1 MAKLDITKNKM
12 LISEYIETR
21 KGFCLRRSIPFQRP
35 RHSDGLIF
43 ILDGSCH
50 YTFDDGTKF
59 RVKKN
64 DILYLA
70 HNAVYQMDID
80 CDRYEFYV
88 VNIYFSN
95 AEPRQSAFYTP
106 LLPSS
111 AEQLFSRLC
120 FARDTSSPTAF
131 ARDMTLIYK
140 IMGIITE
147 SAERVYMGGEARA
160 KVERCADFIHLNF
173 SESSLSVSALA
184 KSASLSEVHFRN
196 LFSRRFGISPARYI
210 MQTRINHAL
219 KLMELDEI
227 SLDEIS
233 ERSGFSSQPYFNK
246 VFKNLL
252 GETPAAYRRSLS
264 KHSDVT

>member
-21 KGFCLRRSIPFQRP
+21 KGFCVRRCIPFQRP
-35 RHSDGLIF
+35 RPSDGFIF
-43 ILDGSCH
+43 ILEGTCH

-88 VNIYFSN
+88 INFFFSN
-95 AEPRQSAFYTP
+95 SELRQSAFYTP

-120 FARDTSSPTAF
+120 FARDTGSPAAF

-140 IMGIITE
+140 IMGLVTE

-173 SESSLSVSALA
+173 SENSLSVSALA
-184 KSASLSEVHFRN
+184 KSISLSEVHFRK
-196 LFSRRFGISPARYI
+196 LFSRRFGISPAHYI
-210 MQTRINHAL
+210 IQTRINHAL
-219 KLMELDEI
+219 KLMELDEMT
-227 SLDEIS
+227 LDEIA
-233 ERSGFSSQPYFNK
+233 ERSGFASRPYFNK
-246 VFKNLL
+246 VFKRFL
-252 GETPAAYRRSLS
+252 GETPAVYRRSLS